1 MSTRHAFRPD
11 TLGPLEDRLV
21 LSRVGMVPA
30 HIMAVSQVQANR
42 SNADR
47 MTTQFENNFLTG
59 MIPHHQ
65 MAIRM
70 SQIAVRNS
78 DNPQVRD
85 LARRIIAA
93 QKPEIQQMQR
103 FLRHNGVG
111 SYKPMVTPDEQA
123 VLNELR
129 SLRGTEFDRAFLAE
143 MTGHHRMAIT
153 GDDTMEGAEE
163 CTDRAAQPGLK
174 RLCASIVS
182 AQTREIGEMQT
193 LLQQSGSTPS
203 QDGGMG
209 GHGG

>member
-1 MSTRHAFRPD
+1 MSKRHAFRPD
-11 TLGPLEDRLV
+11 ALGPLEDRLV

-30 HIMAVSQVQANR
+30 HVMSASAVRANR
-42 SNADR
+42 STVDR

-111 SYKPMVTPDEQA
+111 SYKPTVTPDEQA

-174 RLCASIVS
+174 RLCANIVS

-193 LLQQSGSTPS
+193 LLEQSGGTPTEG
-203 QDGGMG
+203 GGMG